1 MYALKGP
8 KMIQGDHSPNFPL
21 KHSHK
26 DIALA
31 CLMADSSGS
40 EYSVISAAESLFRLS
55 MNDPDL
61 SVADEDFSA
70 IYEKISKDSSKPN

>member
-1 MYALKGP
+1 
-8 KMIQGDHSPNFPL
+8 
-21 KHSHK
+21 
-26 DIALA
+26 
-31 CLMADSSGS
+31 MADSSGS